1 MALTASPDAQA
12 RLLDLQ
18 ALDTKIAQLTHRAKG
33 LPQHAAIAAL
43 QSKIDALRIV
53 GLEQAGAREDV
64 LIELGRIESD
74 VALVT
79 ARIKRDNE
87 RAQTSTSAKD
97 AQAFEHELANLAKR
111 QYDLEEIELTVME
124 KLEERESALAATTAE
139 IDSLQ
144 GQIDVIGA
152 ERDAE
157 LVVLRGEIAA
167 ANDDRAAV
175 AATVPDDLLALYD
188 KQRLRYGVG
197 ASHLRYGVSSASGV
211 KLNESDMA
219 VVRAATPETVLLCPD
234 SNAILVRTA
243 ESGL

>member
-18 ALDTKIAQLTHRAKG
+18 ALDTKIAQLTHRAKA

-167 ANDDRAAV
+167 ATDDRAAV

-211 KLNESDMA
+211 KLLENEMA
-219 VVRAATPETVLLCPD
+219 EIRAAAPD
-234 SNAILVRTA
+234 AVIMCATSEAILVRTK